1 MQDTID
7 FTKICAI
14 ANKMKFKIA
23 LIFIVI
29 VSCMSVYLWFIATPV
44 YQSEVQ
50 LLVNQ
55 TERNANI
62 QDQEVQANLK
72 LVETYST
79 IIMSPRI
86 LDIVKQNLKGK
97 YSKEDLSDTVNVK
110 NNANSQVLTITAR
123 DTDSKEATEIANQTA
138 KVFKREIP
146 KIMKVNNVTIL
157 TNAGVTTQNAEVKPN
172 RPLMLML
179 SLIVGV
185 LVSLIVITIKA
196 INDKTIQTEQELQM
210 EFGQTML
217 GTIEDFSKIKIQ

>member
-29 VSCMSVYLWFIATPV
+29 VSSMSVYLWFIATPV

-55 TERNANI
+55 TERNTNI

-79 IIMSPRI
+79 IITSPRI
-86 LDIVKQNLKGK
+86 LDLVKQNLKGK
-97 YSKEDLSDTVNVK
+97 YSKEDLSDAVNVK
-110 NNANSQVLTITAR
+110 NNANSQVLTITAQ
-123 DTDSKEATEIANQTA
+123 DTNSKVATEIANQTA

-157 TNAGVTTQNAEVKPN
+157 TNAGVTNQNSEVKPN
-172 RPLMLML
+172 RALMLML

-196 INDKTIQTEQELQM
+196 MNDKTIQTEQELQM
-210 EFGQTML
+210 EFGQTVL